1 MNIVENNELVN
12 GDTIF
17 YGIANNLSP
26 IIAALISGIIVGL
39 GALIAWKTYKNTRE
53 STPPELLK
61 LDKWTDSTKKIIEVE
76 EKSGNRLLSSTIMN
90 ELKESINI
98 YTQRA
103 LWESSLIKSGA
114 SKSIQRRLVNKYPSE
129 NLGKSVNDIV
139 PGKFRY
145 SVHISII
152 YLVIFIGTT
161 IIMCEFLILLDSRI
175 FKIKLFSDNI
185 YDLHKKIVY
194 SLGQENFP
202 IIFLCMT
209 FFVKILP
216 YIYNYIFLRKYIL
229 SCIYYANARFS
240 SSTYIDIDAI
250 VSTKVTSG
258 MLWTRFSLN
267 LISVFFSIIN
277 DREEYAPKMSYSSRI
292 RVGILILGYII
303 QFLLLNILF
312 GLHETLKS
320 GDEQKNIL
328 DTIEI
333 LVLVISFLIIFFLTM
348 IEVWTIFNA
357 NIDTLSEE
365 ELNVLSLG
373 NILST
378 DRFCYNFNNGI
389 LEVLIY
395 SNDWHTH
402 DDIIYLSHPLKYKH
416 LYRICEGL
424 PIYFRYGDYTCKFY
438 FRDKRVHIGIK
449 NCS

>member
-1 MNIVENNELVN
+1 
-12 GDTIF
+12 
-17 YGIANNLSP
+17 
-26 IIAALISGIIVGL
+26 
-39 GALIAWKTYKNTRE
+39 
-53 STPPELLK
+53 
-61 LDKWTDSTKKIIEVE
+61 
-76 EKSGNRLLSSTIMN
+76 
-90 ELKESINI
+90 
-98 YTQRA
+98 
-103 LWESSLIKSGA
+103 
-114 SKSIQRRLVNKYPSE
+114 
-129 NLGKSVNDIV
+129 
-139 PGKFRY
+139 
-145 SVHISII
+145 
-152 YLVIFIGTT
+152 
-161 IIMCEFLILLDSRI
+161 
-175 FKIKLFSDNI
+175 
-185 YDLHKKIVY
+185 
-194 SLGQENFP
+194 
-202 IIFLCMT
+202 
-209 FFVKILP
+209 
-216 YIYNYIFLRKYIL
+216 
-229 SCIYYANARFS
+229 
-240 SSTYIDIDAI
+240 
-250 VSTKVTSG
+250 

-402 DDIIYLSHPLKYKH
+402 DDIIYLSHPLK
-416 LYRICEGL
+416 
-424 PIYFRYGDYTCKFY
+424 
-438 FRDKRVHIGIK
+438 
-449 NCS
+449 